1 MLSKQTGKPILKD
14 IAKTLK
20 TVGNCGLKIC
30 QALSSVA
37 HHNSNNEEH
46 S

>member
-1 MLSKQTGKPILKD
+1 MSSKQTGKPILKD

-37 HHNSNNEEH
+37 HHNSNNEKH